1 MAAPSIYVAS
11 PYVPILSHKLFA
23 VLTRVIVSQAEAEP
37 HKAQHIAY
45 LTSLEAE
52 GKVFGS
58 GPFPVKNESID
69 LGLIIF
75 RAASLEEADGFM
87 KTEPMT
93 AMGLSTYEIHEWDMI
108 IGHLSIT
115 LNISSGGFSL

>member
-1 MAAPSIYVAS
+1 MPTPTGNVAP
-11 PYVPILSHKLFA
+11 PYVPTLTHKLFA
-23 VLTRVIVSQAEAEP
+23 VLTRVTASQAEAEP
-37 HKAQHIAY
+37 HKMAHIAY
-45 LTSLEAE
+45 ITGLEAQ

-58 GPFPVKNESID
+58 GPFPVKSESID

-75 RAASLEEADGFM
+75 RAESLEEADGFM